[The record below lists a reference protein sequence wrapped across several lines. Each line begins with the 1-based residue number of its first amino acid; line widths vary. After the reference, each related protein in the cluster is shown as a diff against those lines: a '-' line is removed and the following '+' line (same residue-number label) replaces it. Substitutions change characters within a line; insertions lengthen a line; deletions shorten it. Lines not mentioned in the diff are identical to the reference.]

1 MLGLRPVALLAALV
15 TALLV
20 PPSAEAACGV
30 PSPRAEYETP
40 DVQVYV
46 RKGELV
52 ACHRATGKARVVGTR
67 ANDGMGTDE
76 STAVMG
82 AVGGRWLWTS
92 LLASFAESADVR
104 IDTLTDLRTGQT
116 AKATIWDEDTN
127 DQVIALPGA
136 LVLAGP
142 DGVLAR
148 FTDGRML
155 LLESEPALAL
165 AASGAR
171 VYWQVNGVVR
181 TSALALPAPDA
192 APRSPLARTIGL
204 CRPKRGARLLLRDEW
219 LVVSRAA
226 GSTWACSPRRGR
238 TRQVANAVASDLS
251 LLSTREVA
259 YARPGF
265 TGVFD
270 VLDGTRRELE
280 SSGGP
285 VAVTA
290 VALIAAGPGGLRS
303 WGYRQTAPTL
313 VSPEPATEVAIGDS
327 ETERVAYWLDATG
340 TARMTV
346 IFRF

>member
-1 MLGLRPVALLAALV
+1 MVGPRPFVLLAALA
-15 TALLV
+15 TALLL
-20 PPSAEAACGV
+20 PAGAEAACGV

-46 RKGELV
+46 HDDELV
-52 ACHRATGKARVVGTR
+52 ACHRVTGKARVVGVR
-67 ANDGMGTDE
+67 ADDGMGTDE

-92 LLASFAESADVR
+92 LQASFAESADVR
-104 IDTLTDLRTGQT
+104 IDTLTDLRTGET

-136 LVLAGP
+136 LVVAGP

-148 FTDGRML
+148 FADGRKQV
-155 LLESEPALAL
+155 LESEPALAL

-171 VYWQVNGVVR
+171 VYWRVNGAVR
-181 TSALALPAPDA
+181 TSVLVLPAA
-192 APRSPLARTIGL
+192 EMAPRAPLVRTLGR
-204 CRPKRGARLLLRDEW
+204 CRPKRGARLLVRDEW

-226 GSTWACSPRRGR
+226 GSTWACSPGRGK
-238 TRQVANAVASDLS
+238 TRQVANAVVSEVS
-251 LLSTREVA
+251 LLSSREVA

-270 VLDGTRRELE
+270 VLDRTRRELE
-280 SSGGP
+280 SGGGP

-303 WGYRQTAPTL
+303 WGYRQPAPTL

-327 ETERVAYWLDATG
+327 ESERVAYWLDATG
-340 TARMTV
+340 TPRLTV